1 MERDNDMKFRLLKE
15 DYTRTRPAKVLAIT
29 RKTQRK
35 FKGLAA
41 AVLML
46 AAFHAKA
53 EDSSAS
59 ASLVSAPIQTR
70 KEVKHNFNKVDFAL
84 YGGVAAYHAL
94 DYWSTERT
102 IAAGGHEVELPK
114 SLVASKPGFAAYE
127 VGMSALQI
135 GGSVMLHKH
144 GHKKLARFADAVSIS
159 AGFATD
165 GRNIQQYGV
174 QQAKNAARGVK
185 R

>member
-1 MERDNDMKFRLLKE
+1 MKFRLLKE
-15 DYTRTRPAKVLAIT
+15 DYTRTRPAKVLAMT
-29 RKTQRK
+29 RKTQRR

-46 AAFHAKA
+46 ATFHAQA
-53 EDSSAS
+53 EDNSAS
-59 ASLVSAPIQTR
+59 ASLISAPIAIQTHP
-70 KEVKHNFNKVDFAL
+70 KVKHFDRFDYAL
-84 YGGVAAYHAL
+84 YGGVAASRAL
-94 DYWSTERT
+94 DFWSTERT

-114 SLVASKPGFAAYE
+114 GLVASKPGFAAYE

-144 GHKKLARFADAVSIS
+144 GHAKLARFADAVSIS

-174 QQAKNAARGVK
+174 QQAKNAARGIK